1 MDEKDLKILNV
12 ELNKTF
18 EEFKTRN
25 DEAIAEAETRN
36 GIATAETREL
46 VDKVNEDITTMRSS
60 MKELELRMNR
70 PKFKPENEVKA
81 DEEAGFRLA
90 AFEKWL
96 RYGFDGEKTS
106 WTPEEKRSLSSVS
119 DGAGGFLIP
128 IEWESGIIM
137 NAYNLAELRPICQVG
152 TTGRDTVQLGA
163 LSKPTVA
170 WGRKDIAITTQ
181 VLTAGGER
189 ITIYNLRAISL
200 VHNDTLDDAE
210 ANLESEINMAF
221 ARAVAE
227 AEDDAF
233 AVGAGDDSPKGV
245 VADTRVQANYVASG
259 IADAF
264 SDVTHNGVDALTDT
278 LYKPKKTYR
287 KNGTWAFNS
296 TTEATIRK
304 LKDGEGRYLWQ
315 PPVQEGRPALLL
327 GKPIV
332 NPEGM
337 PDIAAGTYPVAFGD
351 FMAGYKIRD
360 RKGLTVQRL
369 IERYA
374 EYEQTGFKI
383 VARTGGMVTLAEA
396 FGCLKIA
403 AS

>member
-1 MDEKDLKILNV
+1 MDQV
-12 ELNKTF
+12 ELKKFNEELNRTF

-25 DEAIAEAETRN
+25 DQAIAEAETRN
-36 GIATAETREL
+36 GEATAETKVI
-46 VDKVNEDITTMRSS
+46 VDKVNEDITEIRES
-60 MKELELRMNR
+60 MKEFEVRMNR
-70 PKFKPENEVKA
+70 PNFKPESDARA
-81 DEEAGFRLA
+81 DEEKEFRTA

-96 RYGFDGEKTS
+96 RYGFDGEKTV
-106 WTPEEKRSLSSVS
+106 WTPEEKRSLSSAS
-119 DGAGGFLIP
+119 DGSGGFLVP
-128 IEWESGIIM
+128 VEWESGVIM
-137 NAYNLAELRPICQVG
+137 NAFNLAELRPICQVG

-170 WGRKDIAITTQ
+170 WGRSDIAITTQ

-189 ITIYNLRAISL
+189 ITIYPLRSIAL

-210 ANLESEINMAF
+210 ADLNSEINGAF
-221 ARAVAE
+221 GRAVAE

-233 AVGAGDDSPKGV
+233 AAGAGDDSPKGV
-245 VADTRVQANYVASG
+245 TADTRVQANKVNSG
-259 IADAF
+259 IADAL
-264 SDVTHNGVDALTDT
+264 SDATHNGVDVLTDV

-296 TTEATIRK
+296 TTEAAIRK

-337 PDIAAGTYPVAFGD
+337 PDIAANAYSIVFGD

-369 IERYA
+369 VERYA

-383 VARTGGMVTLAEA
+383 VARTGGQVTLAEA

-403 AS
+403 A